1 MLMFNHKQTCVA
13 LLMLMGLTTAGCSSE
28 TSVTKVNES
37 NVEKTKVKSYAK
49 FVPQRRDDFA
59 WENDKVAFRVYGPAA
74 PLAGHASGVDAWL
87 KKVDYSIID
96 KWYAMH
102 FAGKSYHED
111 RGEGY
116 DPYHT
121 GISRGVGGSAIWI
134 NETPYYAH
142 SFTRYEI
149 LENNAEEVR
158 FNLYYEFETPIGLVN
173 EKKSVSLTLGSRMYQ
188 VDSTFSLNGKPAS
201 IPIAIGVATH
211 DEKAAVYQSKKDGWV
226 AAWEIIDGQGLGT
239 GALIAPAKVRKI
251 IHTPSETKDN
261 SHIWLITQSSS
272 DGSLSYHAGYG
283 WEGAGEIT
291 TTAQW
296 HAYLSNFGR

>member
-1 MLMFNHKQTCVA
+1 MFNRKQVGVA
-13 LLMLMGLTTAGCSSE
+13 LSMLMGLTTIGCSSD
-28 TSVTKVNES
+28 TSVDDAQNLSVES
-37 NVEKTKVKSYAK
+37 KNVKSYAK
-49 FVPQRRDDFA
+49 FVPERRDDFA

-121 GISRGVGGSAIWI
+121 GISRGVGGSAVWI

-142 SFTRYEI
+142 NFTRYEI
-149 LENNAEEVR
+149 HENNTDEVR
-158 FNLYYEFETPIGLVN
+158 FTLYYKFETPLGQVDE
-173 EKKSVSLTLGSRMYQ
+173 EKTVSLALGSRMYEVQ
-188 VDSTFSLNGKPAS
+188 STFSLNGKPAS

-211 DEKAAVYQSKKDGWV
+211 DEKAKVFQSKKYGWV
-226 AAWEIIDGQGLGT
+226 AAWEMIDGQGLGT
-239 GALIAPAKVRKI
+239 GALIDPSKVQKI
-251 IHTPSETKDN
+251 VHSPSEIKDN
-261 SHIWLITQSSS
+261 SHIWLVTQSSS
-272 DGSLSYHAGYG
+272 DGSLNYYAGYG
-283 WEGAGEIT
+283 WSGANEIT

-296 HAYLSNFGR
+296 QEYLSKFGG